1 MMMMNEKA
9 YEIIDTIN
17 DDLLVKKL
25 KEIKLKIASDKDAK
39 KLIDDFNQA
48 KNRYEKYNAKDE
60 LLKAK
65 KALINNELIN
75 RYLSIQK
82 EINMLSMLINQRLE
96 RITKVK

>member
-1 MMMMNEKA
+1 MMMNEKA

-25 KEIKLKIASDKDAK
+25 KEIKLKITSDKDVK

-48 KNRYEKYNAKDE
+48 KNRYEKYNVKNE

>member
-1 MMMMNEKA
+1 MMMNEKA

-25 KEIKLKIASDKDAK
+25 KEIKLKIMSDKDAK

-48 KNRYEKYNAKDE
+48 KNRYEKYNVKDE

>member
-1 MMMMNEKA
+1 MMNEKA

-25 KEIKLKIASDKDAK
+25 KEIKLKIMSDKDAK

-48 KNRYEKYNAKDE
+48 KNRYEKYNVKDE

>member
-1 MMMMNEKA
+1 MMMNEKA

-25 KEIKLKIASDKDAK
+25 KEIKLKIASDKDVK

-48 KNRYEKYNAKDE
+48 KNRYEKYNVKDE

>member
-1 MMMMNEKA
+1 MMMNEKA

-25 KEIKLKIASDKDAK
+25 KKIKLKITSDKDVK

-48 KNRYEKYNAKDE
+48 KNRYEKYNVKDE

>member
-1 MMMMNEKA
+1 MMNEKA

-25 KEIKLKIASDKDAK
+25 KKIKLKITSDKDVK

-48 KNRYEKYNAKDE
+48 KNRYEKYNVKDE

>member
-1 MMMMNEKA
+1 MNEKA

-25 KEIKLKIASDKDAK
+25 KKIKLKITSDKDVK

-48 KNRYEKYNAKDE
+48 KNRYEKYNVKDE

>member
-1 MMMMNEKA
+1 MNEKA

-25 KEIKLKIASDKDAK
+25 KEIKLKITSDKDVK

-48 KNRYEKYNAKDE
+48 KNRYEKYNVKDE

>member
-1 MMMMNEKA
+1 MMMNEKA

-25 KEIKLKIASDKDAK
+25 KEIKLKITSDKDVK

-48 KNRYEKYNAKDE
+48 KNRYEKYNVKDE

>member
-25 KEIKLKIASDKDAK
+25 KEIKLKIMSDKDAK

-48 KNRYEKYNAKDE
+48 KNRYEKYNVKDE

>member
-1 MMMMNEKA
+1 MMNEKA

-25 KEIKLKIASDKDAK
+25 KEIKLKITSDKDVK

-48 KNRYEKYNAKDE
+48 KNRYEKYNVKDE

>member
-1 MMMMNEKA
+1 MMNEKA

-25 KEIKLKIASDKDAK
+25 KEIKLKIASDKDVK

-48 KNRYEKYNAKDE
+48 KNRYEKYNVKDE